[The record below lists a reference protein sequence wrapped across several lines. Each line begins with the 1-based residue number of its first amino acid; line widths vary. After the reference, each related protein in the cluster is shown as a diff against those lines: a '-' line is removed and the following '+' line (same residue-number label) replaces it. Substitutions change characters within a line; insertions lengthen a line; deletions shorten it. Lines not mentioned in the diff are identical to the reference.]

1 MLSRNQLHHWRLF
14 TWDSG
19 RCLHLLFVCN
29 FHAIKSFHCSE
40 WKDVSDCKRA
50 SQSMYNRNWRDI
62 KWEVFLRRHRR
73 KGSNSLMKQQ
83 YNVTW
88 KIRKNINNYMMR
100 KLKLMA
106 SLATWAFCWLMFS
119 QHLKSLLFQATFPLL
134 FSKPIPQHGFLWPKY
149 STRDL
154 ALLNATQLDSFH
166 QSHSEPSCSQ
176 VDWKSLLIWY
186 SLWYLYYCFRKIH
199 LIQEAKR
206 FFNLNERNLLIKV
219 SHVWGI

>member
-119 QHLKSLLFQATFPLL
+119 QHLKSFISGNIPITLLQAYTTTWVFMTQVQHQGFSLAECHAIGLFP
-134 FSKPIPQHGFLWPKY
+134 PIYLTQSLH
-149 STRDL
+149 
-154 ALLNATQLDSFH
+154 AL
-166 QSHSEPSCSQ
+166 
-176 VDWKSLLIWY
+176 K
-186 SLWYLYYCFRKIH
+186 
-199 LIQEAKR
+199 
-206 FFNLNERNLLIKV
+206 
-219 SHVWGI
+219 